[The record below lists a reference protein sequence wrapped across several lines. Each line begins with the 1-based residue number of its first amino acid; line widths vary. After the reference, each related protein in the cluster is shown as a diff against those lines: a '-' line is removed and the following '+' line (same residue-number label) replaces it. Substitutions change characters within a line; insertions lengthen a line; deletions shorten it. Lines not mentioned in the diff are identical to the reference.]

1 MRVSTTTPKP
11 RVERD
16 KYSTKY
22 KILEYG
28 DGNDYPQKIMDI
40 VNASGTGKVCFDIY
54 TKFIEGGG
62 FLDKLLATKTI
73 NPSGEKANNLLR
85 KCARDVRMFGG
96 FALLIKYD
104 AFLRPYCVYNIPF
117 EHCRLEIDG
126 NKDLTGRVVLFSD
139 WTKRSG
145 KAIDDKKIKRI
156 HTYNPESVYDEIL
169 EVGGVENYIGQVLYV
184 TSTGDFE
191 YPISPSD
198 PIVTDMLT
206 EDSVATVKHRNAK
219 FNFLPGGILVR
230 KGIRPN
236 VLQDGR
242 IDPADPINQ
251 QNEESAELIRSM
263 QGDENACKIWV
274 VDVDADEEKPEWI
287 PFDQK
292 NYDRQYEYTEKTCQD
307 NIGKL
312 NMIPPILRGVDVG
325 AGFASELMQQAYN
338 FMNTVTDSERRL
350 IEETF
355 APVMGEFGF
364 NDTTIEPLKYIVT

>member
-1 MRVSTTTPKP
+1 
-11 RVERD
+11 
-16 KYSTKY
+16 
-22 KILEYG
+22 
-28 DGNDYPQKIMDI
+28 
-40 VNASGTGKVCFDIY
+40 
-54 TKFIEGGG
+54 
-62 FLDKLLATKTI
+62 
-73 NPSGEKANNLLR
+73 
-85 KCARDVRMFGG
+85 
-96 FALLIKYD
+96 LIKYD
-104 AFLRPYCVYNIPF
+104 AFLMPYCIYNIPF

-126 NKDLTGRVVLFSD
+126 NKDLTGRVVLYPD

-145 KAIDDKKIKRI
+145 KNIDDKKIKRI
-156 HTYNPESVYDEIL
+156 HTYNPESVYDEIM

-184 TSTGDFE
+184 TTTGDFE
-191 YPISPSD
+191 YPISPCD
-198 PIVTDMLT
+198 PVVTDMLT

-355 APVMGEFGF
+355 APVMEKFGF
-364 NDTTIEPLKYIVT
+364 MDTTIEPLKYIVT